1 MSDRARN
8 GLFVAAMV
16 LMAGVLAFMVST
28 EPATADRVEAIG
40 VQIKCPVCQGESIAN
55 SPAQMAQDMM
65 ALVAERVDAGATDS
79 EIIDELLSS
88 YSGAVLLDP
97 PASGNTLILWL
108 APLVV
113 LAIGI
118 GVIIWWKRHPGTESG
133 AEPEPPSRGRGR
145 LITGGVVLIAALAGI
160 IVVAGSSLQE
170 RSGATAGV
178 ADLDTQDLDQVS
190 NETMEAV
197 VAANIDHP
205 EINGM
210 RVALAER
217 YFEINDYRSAFP
229 HYLAVA
235 ESESAT
241 AAETATALVRLG
253 WMAYDG
259 NGEVDA
265 AVSLIDRALEIAP
278 GSQIGLY
285 FKGQILWCGAGDA
298 RAATELFNAVLSD
311 PELPTESRT
320 QIEVA
325 QAMASRGE
333 ACP

>member
-1 MSDRARN
+1 
-8 GLFVAAMV
+8 
-16 LMAGVLAFMVST
+16 
-28 EPATADRVEAIG
+28 
-40 VQIKCPVCQGESIAN
+40 
-55 SPAQMAQDMM
+55 MAQDMM

-118 GVIIWWKRHPGTESG
+118 GVIVWWKRHPGTESG

-145 LITGGVVLIAALAGI
+145 LITGGVVLIA
-160 IVVAGSSLQE
+160 GSSLQE

-178 ADLDTQDLDQVS
+178 ADLDTQNLDEVS

-210 RVALAER
+210 RMALAER
-217 YFEINDYRSAFP
+217 YFEVNDYRSAFP

-298 RAATELFNAVLSD
+298 RAATELFDAVLSD